1 MSVFLASTTIFSGI
15 NPVVAAQM
23 GSDMNEDNS
32 MGIVI
37 EKSSDKLNSS
47 KTSSAPDLGDDQA
60 FPFIPGFGK
69 NSGKDWLCFCWKVLI
84 DNKLLIFSKAIK
96 NPQI

>member
-1 MSVFLASTTIFSGI
+1 MLKKIFKAANFLALSIFLTSTTIFSEM

-37 EKSSDKLNSS
+37 KESSDAFDGS
-47 KTSSAPDLGDDQA
+47 KTSAAPDLGDDQA

-69 NSGKDWLCFCWKVLI
+69 NSGKD
-84 DNKLLIFSKAIK
+84 
-96 NPQI
+96 

>member
-1 MSVFLASTTIFSGI
+1 MLKKIFRAASFLALSVFLTSTAIFSGI
-15 NPVVAAQM
+15 NPAAAAQM

-37 EKSSDKLNSS
+37 EESSDALDGS
-47 KTSSAPDLGDDQA
+47 KTSAAPDLGDDQA

-69 NSGKDWLCFCWKVLI
+69 NSGKD
-84 DNKLLIFSKAIK
+84 
-96 NPQI
+96 